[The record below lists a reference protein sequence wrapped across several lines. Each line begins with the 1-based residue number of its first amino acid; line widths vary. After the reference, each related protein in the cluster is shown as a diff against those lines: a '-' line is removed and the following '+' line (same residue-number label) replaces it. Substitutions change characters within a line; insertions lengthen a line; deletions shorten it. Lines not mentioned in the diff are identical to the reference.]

1 MLNICL
7 TFDYELFLGKNFGT
21 EEEILFAPTEQIL
34 KLLKSEKV
42 SATFFVDICSVIQNE
57 KLGRESYVNAFRE
70 QIQKMYREGQDVQ
83 LHIHPNWL
91 RSLYKEKEWIF
102 DQESYRLHFF
112 GFDRNGDESAF
123 AIINNSIHYLNNI
136 LCEVDKQYQCIAY
149 RAGGFAI
156 QPHKELVKALYDCGI
171 RVDSSIAPH
180 LVSKSNTNFY
190 DYTHKTEQT
199 NWYLSSEHEWWEN
212 SEKSRNSLYEIP
224 IATENK
230 NPISFLITRTI
241 SPEKIKLHLG
251 RKKGAYINEDSSK
264 GRKNQK
270 VSYWKYLSGYHA
282 LSLDAYSADFLY
294 KQLCRYYKK
303 NRCEARDVTAAL
315 IGHPKLVTD
324 IYIENMKRL
333 IQMIKS
339 DTRFNLCN
347 INEVY
352 RKISH
357 WKRG

>member
-21 EEEILFAPTEQIL
+21 EAEILFTPTEQIL
-34 KLLKSEKV
+34 KLLKSENV
-42 SATFFVDICSVIQNE
+42 SATFFIDICSAIQNE
-57 KLGRESYVNAFRE
+57 KLGRSSYVKAFRE
-70 QIQKMYREGQDVQ
+70 QIQELYREGQDVQ

-91 RSLYKEKEWIF
+91 RSVYKEKEWIF

-112 GFDRNGDESAF
+112 GFDRKADESAF
-123 AIINNSIHYLNNI
+123 TIINNSIHYLNNI
-136 LCEVDKQYQCIAY
+136 LYEVDNNYRCIAY

-171 RVDSSIAPH
+171 CVDSSIAPH
-180 LVSKSNTNFY
+180 LVSTSNTNFY
-190 DYTHKTEQT
+190 DYTHKTEQV
-199 NWYLSSEHEWWEN
+199 NWYLSSEHEWWKN
-212 SEKSRNSLYEIP
+212 SVKAENSLYEIP

-230 NPISFLITRTI
+230 NPISFLITRAI
-241 SPEKIKLHLG
+241 RPEKIKLHLG
-251 RKKGAYINEDSSK
+251 TKKGAYINEDSSK
-264 GRKNQK
+264 GSKNQR

-282 LSLDAYSADFLY
+282 LSLDAYRADFLY
-294 KQLCRYYKK
+294 KQLSRYYKRNK
-303 NRCEARDVTAAL
+303 CETGNFSAAL

-324 IYIENMKRL
+324 KYIENMKRL

-347 INEVY
+347 IYEVY
-352 RKISH
+352 KNKSL
-357 WKRG
+357 KRG